1 VPRKIAAALQVMPN
15 GAKAWRFRYRF
26 ESREKMLSLG
36 RYLAVPLEAARRL
49 RDEARDIL
57 ERGTD
62 PSAERRARKHHETE
76 TFSTM
81 PARSTRHFDAWAI
94 VMKR

>member
-57 ERGTD
+57 ERGH
-62 PSAERRARKHHETE
+62 PSAERRARKHLKTE

-81 PARSTRHFDAWAI
+81 RARSTRHFDAWAI